1 MIYLRTPNV
10 DLTERVRSF
19 AGTTGLDMPDAELPP
34 GDHMI
39 RVDIKD
45 SDGRIGTT
53 SFLLK
58 VLP

>member
-1 MIYLRTPNV
+1 MTYLRNPNV

-19 AGTTGLDMPDAELPP
+19 ASMSGLDMPDAELPP
-34 GDHMI
+34 GDHLI

-45 SDGRIGTT
+45 TDGRAGTT